1 MAIGKGQP
9 AAAKKPAAAKGAAA
23 PAPAKKGVKKVLP
36 KNVKKL
42 LTHRSTRPLWA
53 KIKKTAKLRN
63 VAPESLL
70 KKRPKFV
77 VKKIAGEK
85 NGGKRKVLVKK
96 AKKHYPTEDAP
107 KRRRVGHI
115 TYKMH
120 KRTLKPGLVP
130 GSVLIVLAGRHKG
143 KRVVFLKQ
151 LASGLLLVTGPFIIN
166 ACPLR
171 RMHQQYVI
179 VTSTRLDISK
189 IKIPDTIND
198 KYFNAKRDHSA
209 KGKKG
214 DGGDIFEKKAEG
226 YKPDEQRKK
235 DQIEVDKQVLDVVRK
250 NKEKK
255 LLLAYL
261 GSYFQLRNRIYPH
274 KLKF

>member
-1 MAIGKGQP
+1 MVVTKSKAKANP
-9 AAAKKPAAAKGAAA
+9 SSTSAKKST
-23 PAPAKKGVKKVLP
+23 KKVLP
-36 KNVKKL
+36 KSVKKL
-42 LTHRSTRPLWA
+42 VTHRSLRPLWA
-53 KIKKTAKLRN
+53 KIKRTAAKKN
-63 VAPESLL
+63 VSADSLI
-70 KKRPKFV
+70 KKKPKFV

-85 NGGKRKVLVKK
+85 NGKKRKVLVKK
-96 AKKHYPTEDAP
+96 GKRFYPTEDKP
-107 KRRRVGHI
+107 RKRRSGHI

-120 KRTLKPGLVP
+120 KRTLKAGLVP
-130 GSVLIVLAGRHKG
+130 GSVLIILAGRHRG

-151 LASGLLLVTGPFIIN
+151 LSSGLLLVSGPFKIN

-179 VTSTRLDISK
+179 VTSTRLDISGLQ
-189 IKIPDTIND
+189 IPDNIND
-198 KYFNAKRDHSA
+198 NYFKVKKDRSP

-214 DGGDIFEKKAEG
+214 DGGDIFDTKTEG

-235 DQIEVDKQVLDVVRK
+235 DQILVDKQLIDVIRK
-250 NKEKK
+250 DGQKK

-261 GSYFQLRNRIYPH
+261 GSYFQLRNRMFPH